1 MLEKELQKYD
11 IENQYQW
18 VKKHNINLNPY
29 HNTEHIERVT
39 LFTIMGCEWYF
50 DSIGKYGT
58 EIAATAALFHDFG
71 HSGGKLKD
79 DSDNIKLAID
89 GLLKFNQEVQK
100 FNQSELDMIASIID
114 ATRFPYLNHSDNLTL
129 LQNIVRDSDII
140 QGLLHPDYFTKIVE
154 PIAKEAGIPFSD
166 FLKGQEKFWDSLEFG
181 TGWASKLFEDFNQ
194 TKKPLFIKTINQ
206 FLSEKI

>member
-39 LFTIMGCEWYF
+39 LFTIMGCEYYNLEK
-50 DSIGKYGT
+50 SQI
-58 EIAATAALFHDFG
+58 EICATAALFHDFN

-89 GLLKFNQEVQK
+89 GLLKFNQETQK
-100 FNQSELDMIASIID
+100 FNQSEIELIVSIID
-114 ATRFPYLNHSDNLTL
+114 TTRFPYLTNSDNLTL

-140 QGLLHPDYFTKIVE
+140 QGLLHHDYFNKIVE
-154 PIAKEAGIPFSD
+154 PIAKEAGIPFND

-181 TGWASKLFEDFNQ
+181 TGWANKLFEDFNQ
-194 TKKPLFIKTINQ
+194 TKKPLVIETINQ
-206 FLSEKI
+206 LLSK